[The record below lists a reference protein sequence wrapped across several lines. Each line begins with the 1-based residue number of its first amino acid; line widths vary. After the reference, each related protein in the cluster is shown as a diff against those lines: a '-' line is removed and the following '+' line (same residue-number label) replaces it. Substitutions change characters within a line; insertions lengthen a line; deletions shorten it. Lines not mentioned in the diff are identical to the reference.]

1 MQASRVGVSDVFNPE
16 QLRLFQTRADKKQ
29 KEVQVKE
36 GEEEES
42 VKKEEDKENKE
53 DEASER
59 LTERKEE
66 KQGRR

>member
-1 MQASRVGVSDVFNPE
+1 MSDVFNPE
-16 QLRLFQTRADKKQ
+16 QLEPRKQ

-53 DEASER
+53 DEASEC
-59 LTERKEE
+59 LTGGKEE
-66 KQGRR
+66 KQGEKQGGR

>member
-1 MQASRVGVSDVFNPE
+1 MF
-16 QLRLFQTRADKKQ
+16 LTRNNSAYFKLEPRKQ

-42 VKKEEDKENKE
+42 VKKEDKENKE

-59 LTERKEE
+59 LTGGKEE
-66 KQGRR
+66 KQGGR

>member
-1 MQASRVGVSDVFNPE
+1 MF
-16 QLRLFQTRADKKQ
+16 LTRNNSAYFKLEPRKQ

-42 VKKEEDKENKE
+42 VKKEDKENKE

-66 KQGRR
+66 KQGGR

>member
-1 MQASRVGVSDVFNPE
+1 MSDVFNPE
-16 QLRLFQTRADKKQ
+16 QLEPRKQ

-59 LTERKEE
+59 LTGGKEE

>member
-1 MQASRVGVSDVFNPE
+1 MSDVFEP
-16 QLRLFQTRADKKQ
+16 RKQ

-42 VKKEEDKENKE
+42 VTKEEDKENKE
-53 DEASER
+53 DEASEC
-59 LTERKEE
+59 LTGGKEE

>member
-1 MQASRVGVSDVFNPE
+1 MF
-16 QLRLFQTRADKKQ
+16 LTRNNSAYFKLEPRKQ

-42 VKKEEDKENKE
+42 VKKEDKENKE

-59 LTERKEE
+59 LTGGKEE
-66 KQGRR
+66 KQGR

>member
-1 MQASRVGVSDVFNPE
+1 MSDVFNPE
-16 QLRLFQTRADKKQ
+16 QLEPRKQ

-59 LTERKEE
+59 LTGGKEE
-66 KQGRR
+66 KQGEK

>member
-1 MQASRVGVSDVFNPE
+1 MSDVFNPE
-16 QLRLFQTRADKKQ
+16 QLEPRKQ

-42 VKKEEDKENKE
+42 VKKEDKENKE

-59 LTERKEE
+59 LTGGKEE
-66 KQGRR
+66 KQGEKQGGR